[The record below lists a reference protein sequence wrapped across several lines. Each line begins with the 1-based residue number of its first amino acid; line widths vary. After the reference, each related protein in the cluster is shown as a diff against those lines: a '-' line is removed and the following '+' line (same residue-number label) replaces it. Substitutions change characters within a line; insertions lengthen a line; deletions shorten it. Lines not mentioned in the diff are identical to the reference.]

1 MKKDIPVKKVEDVAI
16 AIIPNDKDDQFW
28 DVFILNLKGDDINNV
43 LINSKGYGVRDGET
57 VKTSQLRY
65 FYEQIGA
72 QMAVMIEPLPAELTQ
87 LTNEFWVS
95 FNYDNFMYDKKYVFV
110 RGSILE
116 THFTDIP
123 IVNKRGIMI
132 R

>member
-1 MKKDIPVKKVEDVAI
+1 MKKDIPLKKVEDVAI
-16 AIIPNDKDDQFW
+16 AIIPNEEDEKFW
-28 DVFILNLKGDDINNV
+28 DVFLINLKEDNINNV
-43 LINSKGYGVRDGET
+43 LINSKGYGVKDGDT

-65 FYEQIGA
+65 FYEQIGP
-72 QMAVMIEPLPAELTQ
+72 QMAVLIEPLPAELTQ

-95 FNYDNFMYDKKYVFV
+95 FNYDDFMYDKKYVFV
-110 RGSILE
+110 RGSIFQ
-116 THFTDIP
+116 TNFTDIP

>member
-1 MKKDIPVKKVEDVAI
+1 MKKDIPLKKVEDIAI
-16 AIIPNDKDDQFW
+16 AIIPSSEDENFW
-28 DVFILNLKGDDINNV
+28 DVYILNLKDESISNV
-43 LINSKGYGVRDGET
+43 LINSKGYGTKDGET

-65 FYEQIGA
+65 FYEQIGP
-72 QMAVMIEPLPAELTQ
+72 QMAVLIEPLPVELTQ

-95 FNYDNFMYDKKYVFV
+95 FSFDNFMYDKKYVFV

-116 THFTDIP
+116 TNFTEIP
-123 IVNKRGIMI
+123 IVLKKGIMI

>member
-1 MKKDIPVKKVEDVAI
+1 MKKDIPLKKVENVAI

-28 DVFILNLKGDDINNV
+28 DVFILNLKGDEIKNV

-72 QMAVMIEPLPAELTQ
+72 QMAVMIEPLPAELTH

-116 THFTDIP
+116 SNFTDIP